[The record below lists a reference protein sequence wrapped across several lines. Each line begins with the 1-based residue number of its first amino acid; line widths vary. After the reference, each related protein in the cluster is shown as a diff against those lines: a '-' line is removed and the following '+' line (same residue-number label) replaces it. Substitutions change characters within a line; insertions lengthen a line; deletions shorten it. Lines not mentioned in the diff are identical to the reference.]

1 MVCAVDHVVPQ
12 ARAIDAFVK
21 LIDDHAGLT
30 SVLPEVGVLAPFP
43 TVLVTLAVRAYARTM
58 YSPG

>member
-43 TVLVTLAVRAYARTM
+43 PYW
-58 YSPG
+58 